1 MRSVERGRSGNR
13 ATSLSFAFSSSTFY
27 FLLSTLYSLPSSS
40 HHAIDLC
47 KWAETCKWEERRGCS
62 GGEHLWSKVTSR
74 ANGANVSTWD
84 ERMQEGAETTS
95 SYFLPTSESTSDSER
110 KGERTILTGPGRKKT
125 TSHTEASGQ
134 LSLTKDNLPEGK
146 VRELLEW

>member
-1 MRSVERGRSGNR
+1 
-13 ATSLSFAFSSSTFY
+13 
-27 FLLSTLYSLPSSS
+27 
-40 HHAIDLC
+40 
-47 KWAETCKWEERRGCS
+47 
-62 GGEHLWSKVTSR
+62 
-74 ANGANVSTWD
+74 
-84 ERMQEGAETTS
+84 MQEGAETTS

-146 VRELLEW
+146 VRELLE